1 MRSSHLRVRCVCC
14 ELEIH
19 CDNFVYFCVRER
31 GEFQLMMSG
40 AISWWGKSR
49 LVFMQCG
56 MKITATEYLDT
67 LKRYH
72 MKELKFL
79 FKGWGFA
86 WQQVLSRD
94 LTFL

>member
-1 MRSSHLRVRCVCC
+1 
-14 ELEIH
+14 
-19 CDNFVYFCVRER
+19 
-31 GEFQLMMSG
+31 MMSG